1 MYTFKSLFAAT
12 ALAAMTFSGVALAG
26 DMTISQPWA
35 RASAG
40 MAKAGA
46 AFMTLH
52 NDTGMDDTL
61 IAAKSDVA
69 SRVELHTHLMEDG
82 VMKMREVK
90 DGIPVKNG
98 ASQDLKPG
106 SYHVMFMGLK
116 APLQENSTFPVTLVF
131 KHAGEKSIVV
141 EVKGPGAMSGAMSG
155 DKGDMNP
162 HNMGGMKQMKQM
174 QQMQQT
180 TMPPMK

>member
-1 MYTFKSLFAAT
+1 MYTFKSLFAAA
-12 ALAAMTFSGVALAG
+12 ALATMTFSGAAFAG

-46 AFMTLH
+46 AFMTIT
-52 NDTGMDDTL
+52 NASGMDDTL

-69 SRVELHTHLMEDG
+69 TRVELHTHLMEGG
-82 VMKMREVK
+82 VMKMRKVEG
-90 DGIPVKNG
+90 GIPVKNG
-98 ASQDLKPG
+98 EAQYLKPG

-131 KHAGEKSIVV
+131 EHAGEKPIVV
-141 EVKGPGAMSGAMSG
+141 EVKGPGAMSGGMSG
-155 DKGDMNP
+155 DMGNMP
-162 HNMGGMKQMKQM
+162 AHNMGDTKQM
-174 QQMQQT
+174 QHNN
-180 TMPPMK
+180 MPPMK

>member
-12 ALAAMTFSGVALAG
+12 ALAAVTFSGAALAG

-69 SRVELHTHLMEDG
+69 SRVELHTHLMEGG

-90 DGIPVKNG
+90 GGIPVKNG

-116 APLQENSTFPVTLVF
+116 APFQENSTFPVTLVF
-131 KHAGEKSIVV
+131 EHAGEKSIVV

-155 DKGDMNP
+155 DMTP

-174 QQMQQT
+174 QEMQHS